1 MDFVGVIIVGWHIG
15 VLAPVLASVFGA
27 FTATAAGAGA
37 ADEVFC
43 PY

>member
-1 MDFVGVIIVGWHIG
+1 MDFAGVIIVGWHIG

-27 FTATAAGAGA
+27 FTATAAVGA